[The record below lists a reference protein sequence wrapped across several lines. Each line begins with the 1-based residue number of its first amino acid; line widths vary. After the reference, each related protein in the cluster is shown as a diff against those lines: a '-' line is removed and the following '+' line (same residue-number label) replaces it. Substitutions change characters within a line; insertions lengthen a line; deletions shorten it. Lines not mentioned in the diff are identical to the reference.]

1 MIQAEIDEVR
11 RQKCPSCDFV
21 HWNNPIPVVAAI
33 VEHDED
39 LLTISPVPK
48 SEPANLIGRHIARL
62 IEDGST
68 LQIGLDAA
76 SQATG
81 LALSDKN
88 DLGIH
93 SQFVTEDIMHLYAK
107 GVINNRSKGY
117 NNGKLVAS
125 CAVGTQALYEFLHVN
140 PAVDFYPTDYVNDID
155 IIARHNKM
163 VSMNVAQCMDLAGQV
178 SCDAVAYTLFA
189 GVSGIP
195 DFVRGSNRSPGGKS
209 IIMLHSTT
217 DDGKTSRIVP
227 LLNNTIVTVPRD
239 DVRHVVTEYGVVN
252 LFGKSTQERALAM
265 ISIAHPDFR
274 DELMH
279 KAKQLGMIGAERSLG
294 ESVHGI
300 YPVKIEE
307 TIVIDGEKIILR
319 PAKPVDERRI
329 QEHFYQLDRQDIVS
343 RFFHEKKRFV
353 RDDVEGMSQIDYIRN
368 LTIVAVVGEFGF
380 GRVVGVGEYYL
391 EEAKNLAEIAFSVS
405 KDYQGKKLGRILI
418 RKLAEA
424 ARDPRNHGYSMSN
437 GIANLRREVASKYLR
452 QHGVRLDPDHE
463 VIVCLGSKDGFSHLC
478 LALMGPGDTAIV
490 PNPYFPVHMY
500 AVALAAGNVIALEVR
515 DSEKLLS
522 NISYTCQ
529 HLYPRPKLLILNYP
543 SNPTGGTYSE
553 LELDFAANYARRF
566 PRARLSGGF
575 RAAIDR
581 G

>member
-1 MIQAEIDEVR
+1 
-11 RQKCPSCDFV
+11 
-21 HWNNPIPVVAAI
+21 
-33 VEHDED
+33 
-39 LLTISPVPK
+39 
-48 SEPANLIGRHIARL
+48 
-62 IEDGST
+62 
-68 LQIGLDAA
+68 
-76 SQATG
+76 
-81 LALSDKN
+81 
-88 DLGIH
+88 
-93 SQFVTEDIMHLYAK
+93 
-107 GVINNRSKGY
+107 
-117 NNGKLVAS
+117 
-125 CAVGTQALYEFLHVN
+125 
-140 PAVDFYPTDYVNDID
+140 
-155 IIARHNKM
+155 M

-178 SCDAVAYTLFA
+178 SCDAVANTLFA

-279 KAKQLGMIGAERSLG
+279 SAKQLGMIGAERSLG

-307 TIVIDGEKIILR
+307 TIVIGGEKVIFR

-329 QEHFYQLDRQDIVS
+329 QEHFYHLDRQDILS

-405 KDYQGKKLGRILI
+405 KDYQGKGLGRILI

-424 ARDPRNHGYSMSN
+424 AREN
-437 GIANLRREVASKYLR
+437 GISGLFAITSPQNRRMIKLFKTLPYKVVS
-452 QHGVRLDPDHE
+452 V
-463 VIVCLGSKDGFSHLC
+463 LGDDLLLNCRFDE
-478 LALMGPGDTAIV
+478 LA
-490 PNPYFPVHMY
+490 
-500 AVALAAGNVIALEVR
+500 
-515 DSEKLLS
+515 
-522 NISYTCQ
+522 
-529 HLYPRPKLLILNYP
+529 
-543 SNPTGGTYSE
+543 
-553 LELDFAANYARRF
+553 
-566 PRARLSGGF
+566 
-575 RAAIDR
+575 
-581 G
+581 